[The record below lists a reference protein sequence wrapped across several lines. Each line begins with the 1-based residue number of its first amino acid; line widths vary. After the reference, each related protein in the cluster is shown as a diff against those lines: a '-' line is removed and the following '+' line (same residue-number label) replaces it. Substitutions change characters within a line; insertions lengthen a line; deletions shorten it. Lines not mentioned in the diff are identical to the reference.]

1 MHRGEHYSSGNRQF
15 IRLARDVCCHPV
27 LPRTSLTAETSA
39 QLSARRNS
47 LFPLTAYAS
56 CIRPTP
62 LTPARTAIDPL
73 MSPRAPQPTL
83 DAVYL
88 LTPTTQNVKRV
99 LADFQEGRRTYR
111 HVHLYFIDGTSGR
124 CGVRHVSLM

>member
-1 MHRGEHYSSGNRQF
+1 
-15 IRLARDVCCHPV
+15 
-27 LPRTSLTAETSA
+27 
-39 QLSARRNS
+39 
-47 LFPLTAYAS
+47 
-56 CIRPTP
+56 
-62 LTPARTAIDPL
+62 

-111 HVHLYFIDGTSGR
+111 HVHLYFIDGT
-124 CGVRHVSLM
+124 